1 MDCQIRS
8 ESERDRSM
16 EDQIFFSR
24 LVFQNT
30 FIEKIISGNF
40 LLLKG
45 YIFALLFDGVF
56 TGFLTR
62 KDVHI
67 VSVNIYR

>member
-1 MDCQIRS
+1 MYEYLRCC
-8 ESERDRSM
+8 
-16 EDQIFFSR
+16 
-24 LVFQNT
+24 L
-30 FIEKIISGNF
+30 G
-40 LLLKG
+40 
-45 YIFALLFDGVF
+45 FDGFF